1 MVVSSTFMLITVK
14 GIISGSFLSCTSI
27 ATISQNPVRA
37 LQWVANV
44 SFIKT
49 AWVSKKK
56 PPDEKLWAV
65 SWIKTVSPLV
75 LRHTFNKWNG
85 HVLTLFFW
93 KENPDRK
100 PLKNTR
106 LYQRNGPHSN
116 FQCKMR
122 SYAER
127 SCLRLDKKLRTI
139 TESKKRKSL
148 HNRPCKQI
156 VVIWLGN
163 LSFTSIWEGTLQLLY
178 NDACF
183 ISYWKE
189 NMPFFYKR
197 ERGLNSI
204 LHQELRLLL

>member
-85 HVLTLFFW
+85 HVLTLFFCEGKSGSEAIKKHATVPEEW
-93 KENPDRK
+93 TTQQFSMQDAELCGTIVSTSRQEIANNNRK
-100 PLKNTR
+100 QQAWEPTQQALQTDSR
-106 LYQRNGPHSN
+106 DLV
-116 FQCKMR
+116 
-122 SYAER
+122 
-127 SCLRLDKKLRTI
+127 
-139 TESKKRKSL
+139 RKS
-148 HNRPCKQI
+148 
-156 VVIWLGN
+156 
-163 LSFTSIWEGTLQLLY
+163 FLY
-178 NDACF
+178 L
-183 ISYWKE
+183 Y
-189 NMPFFYKR
+189 
-197 ERGLNSI
+197 
-204 LHQELRLLL
+204 LRRNVTIAV